1 MYTYINMNVVEVII
15 IIIVPMIIVFSQE
28 DVINN

>member
-1 MYTYINMNVVEVII
+1 MYTHILMNIVKMVI
-15 IIIVPMIIVFSQE
+15 IIIVPMIIVFSQ

>member
-1 MYTYINMNVVEVII
+1 MYTHILMNVVKMVI
-15 IIIVPMIIVFSQE
+15 IIIVPMIIVFSQ